1 MTTPASRGPA
11 RRPIEWADTFRIE
24 WPSQPALSP
33 DGSRLA
39 FVLSR
44 LDEAADST
52 FSRVAWLDVDGGGDP
67 QPCGDVPG
75 RNPRWLPD
83 GRRVLFTSGGRI
95 HVFDVESGELAAVPG
110 LPAGATSPALT
121 PDARSIV
128 IVVPDEATGRTHLWR
143 MGLDGS
149 GLARLTDGEGD
160 DDQPR
165 VAPDGRSVAFRS
177 TRGVGDPL
185 SQCNGIW
192 TVPIDGGEPTLV
204 ADAAGPVRV
213 HAWSPDAKRPRIAWI
228 GHRRGERQ
236 GLNFELWV
244 ADVTGVPGASAGPA
258 EPRQLAADLDRT
270 IGLTVRADP
279 PGPFLPSD
287 LAWDPDGSGC
297 YVTYPEHGTS
307 RVAHIAL
314 TDDVTPLA
322 IGPRAVHGLG
332 VAAASGQVA
341 IVFSPPDDPGQISV
355 LDPDRGGESERVVT
369 DLNAAWLADV
379 AIGPLERFDFAA
391 PDGQPIEAW
400 ILHPASRPA
409 AERLPLILHIHGGPH
424 WPLGERFC
432 YDMRRLAEQGYRI
445 LFMNPRGSQGYG
457 EAYSLANRADWG
469 GIDASDL
476 MTAVEV
482 AARRPDVDPERV
494 GVMGESYGG
503 FMTLWL
509 IGTTGR
515 FRAAVAQSNISD
527 FQSMVLTTEAPT
539 AMADEL
545 GGMPWEQPAL
555 YEERSPIAHV
565 AQMTTPVLLVHSE
578 QDTGCPIGQSEMLA
592 TALRLLGRE
601 VDLVRLPGEGHLIN
615 LVGRP
620 SNRRARVDAM
630 DRWFEMHLIRG
641 GN

>member
-1 MTTPASRGPA
+1 MTIARG

-33 DGSRLA
+33 DGTRLA

-44 LDEAADST
+44 LDEAADAIA
-52 FSRVAWLDVDGGGDP
+52 SRVAWQPVDAGGDP

-95 HVFDVESGELAAVPG
+95 HLFDVEIRLLSAVPG
-110 LPAGATSPALT
+110 LPKGATSPAVT
-121 PDARSIV
+121 PDGRSIV
-128 IVVPDEATGRTHLWR
+128 IVVPDQGTGRTHLWR
-143 MGLDGS
+143 MGLDGT
-149 GLARLTDGEGD
+149 GLTRLTDGDGD

-165 VAPDGRSVAFRS
+165 VSPDGRTVAFRS
-177 TRGVGDPL
+177 TRDVDDPL
-185 SQCNGIW
+185 SQRNGIW
-192 TVPIDGGEPTLV
+192 TVPIAGGEPRQV
-204 ADAAGPVRV
+204 ARPDGPVRV
-213 HAWSPDAKRPRIAWI
+213 HAWSPDGRRIAWI

-244 ADVTGVPGASAGPA
+244 TEVGGDGGAPA
-258 EPRQLAADLDRT
+258 APRQLAADLDRT

-287 LAWDPDGSGC
+287 LAWDPAGQGC

-314 TDDVTPLA
+314 TEDVTPLA
-322 IGPRAVHGLG
+322 VGPRAVHGFG
-332 VAAASGQVA
+332 VAASSGRVA
-341 IVFSPPDDPGQISV
+341 VVFSPPDDPGQVSV
-355 LDPDRGGESERVVT
+355 LDPLEGGESERVVT
-369 DLNAAWLADV
+369 DLNAAWRAEV
-379 AIGPLERFDFAA
+379 AMGPLERFDLAA
-391 PDGQPIEAW
+391 PDGHPLEAW
-400 ILHPASRPA
+400 LLHPASRPA
-409 AERLPLILHIHGGPH
+409 TQRLPLILHIHGGPH

-432 YDMRRLAEQGYRI
+432 YDMRRLAERGYRI
-445 LFMNPRGSQGYG
+445 LFMNSRGSQGYG
-457 EAYSLANRADWG
+457 EAYALANRADWG
-469 GIDASDL
+469 GIDARDL
-476 MTAVEV
+476 LAAVDV
-482 AARRPDVDPERV
+482 AARRPDVDPDRV

-509 IGTTGR
+509 IGTTQR

-527 FQSMVLTTEAPT
+527 FRSMVFTTDAPI

-545 GGMPWEQPAL
+545 GGMPWEQPTL
-555 YEERSPIAHV
+555 YEERSPIGYV
-565 AQMTTPVLLVHSE
+565 AQMTTPVLLVHSDE
-578 QDTGCPIGQSEMLA
+578 DTGCPIDQSEMLH
-592 TALRLLGRE
+592 TALKLLGRE
-601 VDLVRLPGEGHLIN
+601 TELVRLPGEGHLIN

-620 SNRRARVDAM
+620 TNRWARVEAM
-630 DRWFEMHLIRG
+630 DRWFETYLGAVAPRTG